1 MSFFV
6 LLPIFVSSWWILFF
20 FPSGGNSMNK
30 VAWLFPGQGSQAVG
44 MGMALAEAEPAAR
57 AALREADEAL
67 GFALST
73 LMAEGPEETL
83 RLTEHTQPAILT
95 HSTMVV
101 RAYAGRLPKPD
112 FAAGHSL
119 GEYSALVALGALDFQ
134 DAVRTVRE
142 RGRAMQEAVPVG
154 VGAMAAIL
162 SMSLADVEASCAEA
176 AAATGKIVVPAN
188 FNGPGQIVI
197 AGHAEAV
204 EAALEAAKARGGRK
218 MMKLPVSA
226 PFHSPLMEPAQARME
241 PLLRGLAFGAPAC
254 PLVNNVD
261 ARAVTEAEAL
271 RDGLVRQIPGAVRWQ
286 ATLDLLL
293 DQGVTTFLELGPGK
307 VLAGL
312 VKRQAK
318 DRGMEVVALNLGG
331 PEDLIQLG

>member
-1 MSFFV
+1 M
-6 LLPIFVSSWWILFF
+6 LEA
-20 FPSGGNSMNK
+20 SMGK

-44 MGMALAEAEPAAR
+44 MGVALAAAEPTAQAVLAEADA
-57 AALREADEAL
+57 AL
-67 GFALST
+67 GFPLSK
-73 LMAEGPEETL
+73 LMAEGPEDTL
-83 RLTEHTQPAILT
+83 KLTEHTQPAILT

-101 RAYAGRLPKPD
+101 RAWGERLPKPD

-119 GEYSALVALGALDFQ
+119 GEYSALVALGALGFQ

-154 VGAMAAIL
+154 VGAMAAL
-162 SMSLADVEASCAEA
+162 LGMSLADVEASCAEA
-176 AAATGKIVVPAN
+176 ASETGKIVVPAN

-226 PFHSPLMEPAQARME
+226 PFHSPLMEPAQARMM
-241 PLLRGLAFGAPAC
+241 PILRSLTFKVPIC

-261 ARAVTEAEAL
+261 AAAVSSPDAL

-286 ATLDLLL
+286 ATMELLL

-312 VKRQAK
+312 AKRQAK
-318 DRGMEVVALNLGG
+318 ERGIEVTALSLGA
-331 PEDLIQLG
+331 PEDLAQLA

>member
-1 MSFFV
+1 LVVSFLVF
-6 LLPIFVSSWWILFF
+6 LLEVPM
-20 FPSGGNSMNK
+20 GK

-44 MGMALAEAEPAAR
+44 MGVALAEAESAAR
-57 AALREADEAL
+57 AVLQDADTAL
-67 GFALST
+67 GFPLSR

-83 RLTEHTQPAILT
+83 KLTEHTQPAILT

-101 RAYAGRLPKPD
+101 KAWAHRLPKPD

-154 VGAMAAIL
+154 VGAMAAVL
-162 SMSLADVEASCAEA
+162 GMSLADVEAGCAEA
-176 AAATGKIVVPAN
+176 AASTGKIVVPAN

-204 EAALEAAKARGGRK
+204 DAALEAIKARGGRK
-218 MMKLPVSA
+218 AMKLPVSA
-226 PFHSPLMEPAQARME
+226 PFHSPLMEPAQLRME
-241 PLLRGLAFGAPAC
+241 PILRDLVFRAPIC

-261 ARAVTEAEAL
+261 AAAVSASEAL
-271 RDGLVRQIPGAVRWQ
+271 RDGLIRQIPGAVRWQ

-318 DRGMEVVALNLGG
+318 ERGLEVSALSFST
-331 PEDLIQLG
+331 PEDLAQLG

>member
-1 MSFFV
+1 MS
-6 LLPIFVSSWWILFF
+6 
-20 FPSGGNSMNK
+20 K

-44 MGMALAEAEPAAR
+44 MGQALAEAEPAAK
-57 AALREADEAL
+57 AVLQEADGAL
-67 GFALST
+67 GFPLSA

-83 RLTEHTQPAILT
+83 KLTEHTQPAILT

-101 RAYAGRLPKPD
+101 RAYGARLPQPD

-119 GEYSALVALGALDFQ
+119 GEYSALVALGALGFQ

-154 VGAMAAIL
+154 VGAMAALLGMNL
-162 SMSLADVEASCAEA
+162 SDVETSCAEA
-176 AAATGKIVVPAN
+176 MAATGKVVVPAN

-204 EAALEAAKARGGRK
+204 DAALEAAKARGGRK
-218 MMKLPVSA
+218 ALKLPVSA
-226 PFHSPLMEPAQARME
+226 PFHSPLMEPAQARMT
-241 PLLRGLAFGAPAC
+241 PLLRDLAFQAPRC

-261 ARAVTEAEAL
+261 AAAVTDPEAL

-293 DQGVTTFLELGPGK
+293 DRGVTTFIELGPGK

-318 DRGMEVVALNLGG
+318 ERGLEVSALSLGA
-331 PEDLIQLG
+331 PEDLAQLA

>member
-1 MSFFV
+1 MS
-6 LLPIFVSSWWILFF
+6 
-20 FPSGGNSMNK
+20 K

-44 MGMALAEAEPAAR
+44 MGVALAEAEPAAR
-57 AALREADEAL
+57 TVLQEADAAL
-67 GFALST
+67 GFPLSR

-95 HSTMVV
+95 HSLMVV
-101 RAYAGRLPKPD
+101 RAWAHRLPKPD

-119 GEYSALVALGALDFQ
+119 GEYSALVALGALRFE

-154 VGAMAAIL
+154 VGAMAAL
-162 SMSLADVEASCAEA
+162 LGMSLEDVEASCAEA
-176 AAATGKIVVPAN
+176 AQATGKIVVPAN

-197 AGHAEAV
+197 AGHVEAV
-204 EAALEAAKARGGRK
+204 EAALEAAKARGGHRS
-218 MMKLPVSA
+218 MRLPVSA
-226 PFHSPLMEPAQARME
+226 PFHSPLMEPAKARME
-241 PLLRGLAFGAPAC
+241 PILRGLDFREPVC

-261 ARAVTEAEAL
+261 AAAVSEPAAL

-293 DQGVTTFLELGPGK
+293 GRGVTTFVELGPGK

-318 DRGMEVVALNLGG
+318 DQGLEVSALSLGA
-331 PEDLIQLG
+331 PEDLVQLG

>member
-1 MSFFV
+1 MS
-6 LLPIFVSSWWILFF
+6 
-20 FPSGGNSMNK
+20 K

-44 MGMALAEAEPAAR
+44 MGTALAASEPVAR
-57 AALREADEAL
+57 AVLQDADEAL
-67 GFALST
+67 GFPLSR
-73 LMAEGPEETL
+73 LMAEGPEDTL

-95 HSTMVV
+95 HSTMVA
-101 RAYAGRLPKPD
+101 RAWAHRLPRPD

-119 GEYSALVALGALDFQ
+119 GEYSALVALGAMGFR
-134 DAVRTVRE
+134 DAVRAVRE

-154 VGAMAAIL
+154 VGAMAAL
-162 SMSLADVEASCAEA
+162 LGMGQADVEASCAEA

-204 EAALEAAKARGGRK
+204 EAALEAARARGGRK

-226 PFHSPLMEPAQARME
+226 PFHSPLMAPAQARME
-241 PLLRGLAFGAPAC
+241 PVLRALAVKAPCC

-261 ARAVTEAEAL
+261 ALAVAEPAAIL
-271 RDGLVRQIPGAVRWQ
+271 DGLVRQIPGAVRWQ

-293 DQGVTTFLELGPGK
+293 DEGVTTFLELGPGK

-318 DRGMEVVALNLGG
+318 ERGQDVTALSLGH
-331 PEDLIQLG
+331 PEDLAQLG

>member
-1 MSFFV
+1 MS
-6 LLPIFVSSWWILFF
+6 
-20 FPSGGNSMNK
+20 K

-44 MGMALAEAEPAAR
+44 MGVALAESEPAAR
-57 AALREADEAL
+57 AALQEADAAL
-67 GFALST
+67 GFALSK

-83 RLTEHTQPAILT
+83 KLTEHTQPAILT
-95 HSTMVV
+95 HSIMAV
-101 RAYAGRLPKPD
+101 RAWGKHLPRPD

-119 GEYSALVALGALDFQ
+119 GEYSALVAIGALDFP

-142 RGRAMQEAVPVG
+142 RGRAMQVAVPVG
-154 VGAMAAIL
+154 VGAMAAL
-162 SMSLADVEASCAEA
+162 LGMSLEAVEASCAEA

-218 MMKLPVSA
+218 AMKLPVSA
-226 PFHSPLMEPAQARME
+226 PFHSPLMEPARDHMAPILRDLTFRE
-241 PLLRGLAFGAPAC
+241 PLC
-254 PLVNNVD
+254 PLVNNAD
-261 ARAVTEAEAL
+261 AAVVSEPEAL
-271 RDGLVRQIPGAVRWQ
+271 REGLVRQIPGAVRWQ

-293 DQGVTTFLELGPGK
+293 DRGVTTFVELGPGK

-318 DRGMEVVALNLGG
+318 ERGIEVSSMSLGA
-331 PEDLIQLG
+331 PEDLAQLG

>member
-1 MSFFV
+1 MS
-6 LLPIFVSSWWILFF
+6 
-20 FPSGGNSMNK
+20 K

-44 MGMALAEAEPAAR
+44 MGVALAEAEPAAR
-57 AALREADEAL
+57 TVLQEADAAL
-67 GFALST
+67 GFPLSR

-95 HSTMVV
+95 HSLMVV
-101 RAYAGRLPKPD
+101 RAWAHRLPKPD

-119 GEYSALVALGALDFQ
+119 GEYSALVALGALRFE

-154 VGAMAAIL
+154 VGAMAAL
-162 SMSLADVEASCAEA
+162 LGMSLEDVEASCAEA
-176 AAATGKIVVPAN
+176 AQATGKIVVPAN

-197 AGHAEAV
+197 AGHVEAV
-204 EAALEAAKARGGRK
+204 EAALEAAKARGGRRA
-218 MMKLPVSA
+218 MRLPVSA
-226 PFHSPLMEPAQARME
+226 PFHSPLMEPAKARME
-241 PLLRGLAFGAPAC
+241 PILSGLDFREPVC

-261 ARAVTEAEAL
+261 AAAVSEPAAL

-293 DQGVTTFLELGPGK
+293 GRGVTTFVELGPGK

-318 DRGMEVVALNLGG
+318 DQGLEVSALSLGA
-331 PEDLIQLG
+331 PEDLVQLG

>member
-1 MSFFV
+1 MS
-6 LLPIFVSSWWILFF
+6 
-20 FPSGGNSMNK
+20 K

-44 MGMALAEAEPAAR
+44 MGVALAEAEPAAR
-57 AALREADEAL
+57 AVLQEADAAL
-67 GFALST
+67 GFPLSK

-83 RLTEHTQPAILT
+83 KLTEHTQPAILT
-95 HSTMVV
+95 HSIMVV
-101 RAYAGRLPKPD
+101 RAWGARLPKPD

-119 GEYSALVALGALDFQ
+119 GEYSALVALGSLGFQ

-154 VGAMAAIL
+154 VGAMAALIG
-162 SMSLADVEASCAEA
+162 MSLADVEASCAEA
-176 AAATGKIVVPAN
+176 AQATGKIVVPAN

-204 EAALEAAKARGGRK
+204 DAALEAAKARGGRK
-218 MMKLPVSA
+218 ALKLPVSA
-226 PFHSPLMEPAQARME
+226 PFHSPLMEPATTRME
-241 PLLRGLAFGAPAC
+241 PILRHLDFKAPSC

-261 ARAVTEAEAL
+261 AASVTDPAVL
-271 RDGLVRQIPGAVRWQ
+271 RDGLMRQIPGAVRWQ
-286 ATLDLLL
+286 AILELLL

-318 DRGMEVVALNLGG
+318 ERGLDVSALSLGT
-331 PEDLIQLG
+331 PDDLSQLG

>member
-1 MSFFV
+1 MS
-6 LLPIFVSSWWILFF
+6 
-20 FPSGGNSMNK
+20 K

-44 MGMALAEAEPAAR
+44 MGVALAEAEPAAR
-57 AALREADEAL
+57 AALQEADAAL
-67 GFALST
+67 GFPLSR

-83 RLTEHTQPAILT
+83 RLTEHTQPAILA
-95 HSTMVV
+95 HSIMAA
-101 RAYAGRLPKPD
+101 RAWASRLPKPD

-119 GEYSALVALGALDFQ
+119 GEYSALVALGALDFR

-154 VGAMAAIL
+154 VGAMAALIG
-162 SMSLADVEASCAEA
+162 MSLADVEASCAEA
-176 AAATGKIVVPAN
+176 ASATGKIVVPAN

-218 MMKLPVSA
+218 AMRLPVSA

-241 PLLRGLAFGAPAC
+241 PILRALAFRVPSC

-261 ARAVTEAEAL
+261 ALAVSDPEAL
-271 RDGLVRQIPGAVRWQ
+271 REGLVRQIPGAVRWQ
-286 ATLDLLL
+286 ATLEFLL

-312 VKRQAK
+312 AKRQAK
-318 DRGMEVVALNLGG
+318 DRGVDVSAISLGA
-331 PEDLIQLG
+331 PEDLQQLA